1 MSEEIQKTEESA
13 AQTNDVAPDAETPDA
28 SDQSAAVEMRR
39 PDFEPVN
46 DTGSP
51 PANASINRFFDV
63 QVTVSAELGRVTI
76 PIGDLVELGEGSV
89 VELNRSVSSPIDLM
103 AQGVRV
109 ATGEVVV
116 IDDCFAVRIKSIDTI
131 DAKKAS

>member
-1 MSEEIQKTEESA
+1 MSE
-13 AQTNDVAPDAETPDA
+13 DVQNVDEPAEAPAGQPDAATESEQQA
-28 SDQSAAVEMRR
+28 GVEMRR
-39 PDFEPVN
+39 PEFAPVS
-46 DTGSP
+46 DTGAR

-131 DAKKAS
+131 DANGG